1 MKKIYEKPMI
11 LLTSVEV
18 ENGFMNGSVVD
29 KNEEDSDSI
38 TIENQEVGAES
49 DYFSNGGSGWD
60 Y

>member
-1 MKKIYEKPMI
+1 MKRIYEKPMT
-11 LLTSVEV
+11 LRTSVEV

-29 KNEEDSDSI
+29 KNEEDTDSI

-49 DYFSNGGSGWD
+49 DYFGNGSGWD